1 MKIAN
6 KMSKYIIGIDP
17 GVNTGFCVWDMHEGR
32 VCGIAS
38 KKIHEA
44 MDSVLDWHRSG
55 ELEGVIFEDARLRV
69 WFGSQPRGGK
79 SDISRLQGAGS
90 VKRDCQIW
98 EDFLTDR
105 KIKFLT
111 RSPQSKGVK
120 IDAPTFKRLS
130 GCKSGGNEHSRDA
143 FALVAGLTRWPAL

>member
-1 MKIAN
+1 
-6 KMSKYIIGIDP
+6 MSKYVIGIDP
-17 GVNTGFCVWDMHEGR
+17 GINTGFCVWDMYEGHIR
-32 VCGIAS
+32 SIAS
-38 KKIHEA
+38 YKIHEA
-44 MDSVLDWHRSG
+44 MDAVMIWHQSG

-69 WFGSQPRGGK
+69 WFGSQPRGDK

-98 EDFLTDR
+98 EDFLTGR

-120 IDAPTFKRLS
+120 IDAATFKRVS
-130 GCKSGGNEHSRDA
+130 GCRSGGNEHSRDA